1 MTLLDRGTWNASTW
15 APPPVLPAINVP
27 LTVSFGVARPPVDEP
42 RDAPEP
48 CGIPPFTTARPIPR
62 GDLDALLGN
71 PQVAP
76 EIVVRELGDRIGVPG
91 WDGVSDV
98 SFTRHPWFTSTGP
111 DDATLHVPGARPVPG
126 RPFPLFAGFLRAC
139 SSLRRERGTLTL
151 RDERELAV
159 RLVLSL
165 STLRETHE

>member
-27 LTVSFGVARPPVDEP
+27 LPTSNVGTRAPGDEP
-42 RDAPEP
+42 LDAPEP
-48 CGIPPFTTARPIPR
+48 CGLPPFTTARPIPR
-62 GDLDALLGN
+62 GDLDALLGDTLR
-71 PQVAP
+71 AP
-76 EIVVRELGDRIGVPG
+76 EIVVRELGDRLGVPG

-98 SFTRHPWFTSTGP
+98 SFSRPPWFSSTGP
-111 DDATLHVPGARPVPG
+111 DAATLYVHGERPESG
-126 RPFPLFAGFLRAC
+126 QPFPLLASFLRAC
-139 SSLRRERGTLTL
+139 TGLRRERGTPTL